1 MLGGR
6 SSQSQVGGRRI
17 LSRPAE
23 RVVSHFAPA
32 ISSIEATD
40 ARAHLADDAVP
51 LEHAASTSRTA
62 VDYQV
67 TSGRM
72 RTAAVSASGV
82 QAVVASVDD
91 HLSDDRLMTNAA
103 DGSAGQKKLYRM
115 GRAVPSEGLA
125 MGQP

>member
-82 QAVVASVDD
+82 QAVVSV
-91 HLSDDRLMTNAA
+91 R
-103 DGSAGQKKLYRM
+103 G
-115 GRAVPSEGLA
+115 
-125 MGQP
+125 